1 MKTLSVRALTL
12 SLMIALTAGAALAG
26 DDKNNPK
33 NKKNDPNQ
41 IGDRDVGKCLNFY
54 SVEKEMAL
62 GKQLAEEVSRQAKVV
77 DDPILSEY
85 VNRIGQNLARSSDAK
100 VPFTFR
106 ILQNDVPNAFA
117 LPGGYIFVHTGLI
130 GIAAE
135 EDEFAG
141 ALAHEIAHVA
151 ARHLTCRETKAQIA
165 NIGTIP
171 LSVILGGWAGVAARQ
186 AASAAIPM
194 TFLSFSRHDES
205 EADFLGV
212 QYMWAAGY
220 DPTGAI
226 SMFEKL
232 ESLQRTQP
240 NAVSK
245 LLSTHPMD
253 SDRIAKTQA
262 EIDSIL
268 PSKPEYVVT
277 TSEYTNMR
285 QRLLTMENRRKPD
298 DPNQPRLRRAPGVD
312 GTDKTDDDGRPTIKR
327 R

>member
-1 MKTLSVRALTL
+1 VRTLSASFVT
-12 SLMIALTAGAALAG
+12 IALIALIAAPGFAG
-26 DDKNNPK
+26 DDQ
-33 NKKNDPNQ
+33 KNDPNR

-62 GKQLAEEVSRQAKVV
+62 GKQLAEEVARQAKVV

-85 VNRIGQNLARSSDAK
+85 VNRIGQNLARNSDAK

-106 ILQNDVPNAFA
+106 VLQNDVPNAFA

-130 GIAAE
+130 GIASE
-135 EDEFAG
+135 EDEFA
-141 ALAHEIAHVA
+141 AAVAHEIAHVA
-151 ARHLTCRETKAQIA
+151 ARHLTCRETKQQLAT
-165 NIGTIP
+165 IGTIP
-171 LSVILGGWAGVAARQ
+171 LSVLLGGLGGLAARQ
-186 AASAAIPM
+186 AASAVIPM

-205 EADFLGV
+205 EADYLGV

-226 SMFEKL
+226 SIFEKL
-232 ESLQRTQP
+232 ETLQRTQP

-262 EIDSIL
+262 EIDKIL

-285 QRLLTMENRRKPD
+285 QRLITMENKTKPA
-298 DPNQPRLRRAPGVD
+298 DPNKPQLRRAPDVD
-312 GTDKTDDDGRPTIKR
+312 GTDNPDDARPTLKR
-327 R
+327 HDLTQ

>member
-1 MKTLSVRALTL
+1 VRTLSARILTA
-12 SLMIALTAGAALAG
+12 SLIALIAAPVFAG
-26 DDKNNPK
+26 DDK
-33 NKKNDPNQ
+33 NKKNDPSQ

-62 GKQLAEEVSRQAKVV
+62 GKQLAEEVAREAKVV

-85 VNRIGQNLARSSDAK
+85 VNRIGQNLARNSDAK

-106 ILQNDVPNAFA
+106 LLQNDVPNAFA

-151 ARHLTCRETKAQIA
+151 ARHLTCRETKAQLA

-171 LSVILGGWAGVAARQ
+171 LSILLGGWAGVAARQ
-186 AASAAIPM
+186 AAGAAIPM

-232 ESLQRTQP
+232 ETLQRTQP
-240 NAVSK
+240 TAVSK

-253 SDRIAKTQA
+253 SDRISKTQA
-262 EIDSIL
+262 EIDKIL
-268 PSKPEYVVT
+268 PSKPEYIVT
-277 TSEYTNMR
+277 TSDYTNMR

-298 DPNQPRLRRAPGVD
+298 DPNKPQLRRAPGVD
-312 GTDKTDDDGRPTIKR
+312 DPDKTGDDGRPTLKR
-327 R
+327 RDLTQ

>member
-1 MKTLSVRALTL
+1 
-12 SLMIALTAGAALAG
+12 MIAPIAAPAFAG
-26 DDKNNPK
+26 DDK
-33 NKKNDPNQ
+33 NKKNDPSQ

-62 GKQLAEEVSRQAKVV
+62 GKQLAEEVAREAKVV

-85 VNRIGQNLARSSDAK
+85 VNRIGQNLARNSDAK

-106 ILQNDVPNAFA
+106 LLQNDVPNAFA

-151 ARHLTCRETKAQIA
+151 ARHLTCRETKAQLA

-171 LSVILGGWAGVAARQ
+171 LSILLGGWAGMAARQ
-186 AASAAIPM
+186 AAGAAIPM

-232 ESLQRTQP
+232 ETLQRTQP
-240 NAVSK
+240 TAVSK

-253 SDRIAKTQA
+253 SDRISKTQA
-262 EIDSIL
+262 EIDKIL
-268 PSKPEYVVT
+268 PSKPEYIVT
-277 TSEYTNMR
+277 TSDYTNMR

-298 DPNQPRLRRAPGVD
+298 DPNKPQLRRAPGVD
-312 GTDKTDDDGRPTIKR
+312 DPDKTGDDGRPTLKR
-327 R
+327 RDLTQ

>member
-1 MKTLSVRALTL
+1 LRTLPARISSLAL
-12 SLMIALTAGAALAG
+12 IALIATSAFAG
-26 DDKNNPK
+26 DD
-33 NKKNDPNQ
+33 KKNDPNQ

-62 GKQLAEEVSRQAKVV
+62 GKQLAEEVARQAKVV
-77 DDPILSEY
+77 DDSILSEY
-85 VNRIGQNLARSSDAK
+85 VNRIGQNLARNSDAK

-106 ILQNDVPNAFA
+106 LLQNDVPNAFA

-130 GIAAE
+130 GIASE
-135 EDEFAG
+135 EDEFAA

-151 ARHLTCRETKAQIA
+151 ARHLTCRDTKAQLA
-165 NIGTIP
+165 NMGTIP
-171 LSVILGGWAGVAARQ
+171 LSILLGGWGGFAARQ
-186 AASAAIPM
+186 AAGAAIPM

-226 SMFEKL
+226 SIFEKL
-232 ESLQRTQP
+232 ETLQRTQP
-240 NAVSK
+240 TAVSK

-262 EIDSIL
+262 EIDKIL
-268 PSKPEYVVT
+268 PSKPQYIVT
-277 TSEYTNMR
+277 SSDYTNMR
-285 QRLLTMENRRKPD
+285 QRLLTMENRRKAA
-298 DPNQPRLRRAPGVD
+298 DPNKPQLRRAADVD
-312 GTDKTDDDGRPTIKR
+312 DADDDARPTLKR
-327 R
+327 KDPTQ

>member
-1 MKTLSVRALTL
+1 MRTLSSFLLNA
-12 SLMIALTAGAALAG
+12 SLIALIAAPAFAG
-26 DDKNNPK
+26 DDK
-33 NKKNDPNQ
+33 NKKNDPSQ

-62 GKQLAEEVSRQAKVV
+62 GKQLAEEVAREAKVV

-85 VNRIGQNLARSSDAK
+85 INRIGQNLARNSDAK

-106 ILQNDVPNAFA
+106 VLQNDVPNAFA
-117 LPGGYIFVHTGLI
+117 LPGGFIFVHTGLI

-135 EDEFAG
+135 EDEFAA

-151 ARHLTCRETKAQIA
+151 ARHLTCRETKAQLA

-171 LSVILGGWAGVAARQ
+171 LSILLGGWAGVAARQ
-186 AASAAIPM
+186 AAGAVIPM

-232 ESLQRTQP
+232 ETLQRTQP
-240 NAVSK
+240 TAVSK

-262 EIDSIL
+262 EIDKIL
-268 PSKPEYVVT
+268 PSKPEYIVT
-277 TSEYTNMR
+277 TSDYTNMR

-298 DPNQPRLRRAPGVD
+298 DPNKPQLRRGPGVD
-312 GTDKTDDDGRPTIKR
+312 DTTGDDGRPTLKR
-327 R
+327 RDLTQ

>member
-1 MKTLSVRALTL
+1 MRTLSAFILTA
-12 SLMIALTAGAALAG
+12 SLIALIAAPAFAG
-26 DDKNNPK
+26 DDK
-33 NKKNDPNQ
+33 NKKNDPTQ

-62 GKQLAEEVSRQAKVV
+62 GKQLAEEVAREAKVV

-85 VNRIGQNLARSSDAK
+85 VNRIGQNLARNSDAK

-106 ILQNDVPNAFA
+106 LLQNDVPNAFA

-151 ARHLTCRETKAQIA
+151 ARHLTCRETKAQLA

-171 LSVILGGWAGVAARQ
+171 LSILLGGWAGMAARQ
-186 AASAAIPM
+186 AAGAAIPM

-220 DPTGAI
+220 DPNGAI

-232 ESLQRTQP
+232 ETLQRKQP

-262 EIDSIL
+262 EIDKIL
-268 PSKPEYVVT
+268 PSKPEYIVT
-277 TSEYTNMR
+277 TSDYTNMR
-285 QRLLTMENRRKPD
+285 QRMLTMENRRKPD
-298 DPNQPRLRRAPGVD
+298 DPNKPQLRRAPGVD
-312 GTDKTDDDGRPTIKR
+312 DPDKSGDDGRPTLKR
-327 R
+327 RDLTQ

>member
-1 MKTLSVRALTL
+1 
-12 SLMIALTAGAALAG
+12 
-26 DDKNNPK
+26 
-33 NKKNDPNQ
+33 
-41 IGDRDVGKCLNFY
+41 
-54 SVEKEMAL
+54 
-62 GKQLAEEVSRQAKVV
+62 
-77 DDPILSEY
+77 
-85 VNRIGQNLARSSDAK
+85 
-100 VPFTFR
+100 
-106 ILQNDVPNAFA
+106 
-117 LPGGYIFVHTGLI
+117 VHTGLI

-151 ARHLTCRETKAQIA
+151 ARHLTCRETKAQLA

-171 LSVILGGWAGVAARQ
+171 LSVILGGWGGVIARQ
-186 AASAAIPM
+186 AAGAAIPM

-232 ESLQRTQP
+232 ETLQRTQP
-240 NAVSK
+240 TAVSK

-262 EIDSIL
+262 EIDKIL

-277 TSEYTNMR
+277 TSDYTNMR
-285 QRLLTMENRRKPD
+285 QRLLTMDNRRKPD
-298 DPNQPRLRRAPGVD
+298 DPNKPQLRRAPGVD
-312 GTDKTDDDGRPTIKR
+312 GTDKTGDDDGRPTLKR
-327 R
+327 RDLMQ

>member
-1 MKTLSVRALTL
+1 VRTLFAI
-12 SLMIALTAGAALAG
+12 SLIALIAAPAFAG
-26 DDKNNPK
+26 DD
-33 NKKNDPNQ
+33 KKNDPNQ

-85 VNRIGQNLARSSDAK
+85 VNRIGQNLARNSDAK

-106 ILQNDVPNAFA
+106 ILQNEVPNSFA

-130 GIAAE
+130 AIASE
-135 EDEFAG
+135 VDEFAA

-151 ARHLTCRETKAQIA
+151 ARHLTCRETKAQLA

-171 LSVILGGWAGVAARQ
+171 LSVLLGGLGGLAARQ
-186 AASAAIPM
+186 AASAVIPM

-205 EADFLGV
+205 EADYLGV

-226 SMFEKL
+226 SIFEKL
-232 ESLQRTQP
+232 ETLQHTQP
-240 NAVSK
+240 TAVSK
-245 LLSTHPMD
+245 MLSTHPMD

-262 EIDSIL
+262 EIDKIL
-268 PSKPEYVVT
+268 PAKPQYIVN
-277 TSEYTNMR
+277 TSEYANMR
-285 QRLLTMENRRKPD
+285 QRMLTMENLRKPD
-298 DPNQPRLRRAPGVD
+298 DPNKPQLLRAPGAD
-312 GTDKTDDDGRPTIKR
+312 GTDNPDDARPTLKR
-327 R
+327 RDPNQ

>member
-1 MKTLSVRALTL
+1 VRTLSARILTV
-12 SLMIALTAGAALAG
+12 SLIALIAAPVFAG
-26 DDKNNPK
+26 DDK
-33 NKKNDPNQ
+33 NKKNDPSQ

-62 GKQLAEEVSRQAKVV
+62 GKQLAEEVAREAKVV

-85 VNRIGQNLARSSDAK
+85 VNRIGQNLARNSDAK

-106 ILQNDVPNAFA
+106 LLQNDVPNAFA

-151 ARHLTCRETKAQIA
+151 ARHLTCRETKAQLA

-171 LSVILGGWAGVAARQ
+171 LSILLGGWAGVAARQ
-186 AASAAIPM
+186 AAGAAIPM

-232 ESLQRTQP
+232 ETLQRTQP
-240 NAVSK
+240 TAVSK

-253 SDRIAKTQA
+253 SDRITKTQA
-262 EIDSIL
+262 EIDKIL
-268 PSKPEYVVT
+268 PSKPEYIVT
-277 TSEYTNMR
+277 TSDYTNMR

-298 DPNQPRLRRAPGVD
+298 DPNKPQLRRAPGVD
-312 GTDKTDDDGRPTIKR
+312 DPDKTGDDGRPTLKR
-327 R
+327 RDLTQ

>member
-1 MKTLSVRALTL
+1 VRTLSSFLLTA
-12 SLMIALTAGAALAG
+12 SWIALIAAPAFAG
-26 DDKNNPK
+26 DDK
-33 NKKNDPNQ
+33 NKKNDPSQ

-62 GKQLAEEVSRQAKVV
+62 GKQLAEEVAREAKVV

-85 VNRIGQNLARSSDAK
+85 VNRIGQNLARNSDAK

-106 ILQNDVPNAFA
+106 LLQNDVPNAFA
-117 LPGGYIFVHTGLI
+117 LPGGFIFVHTGLI

-151 ARHLTCRETKAQIA
+151 ARHLTCRETKAQLA

-171 LSVILGGWAGVAARQ
+171 LSILLGGWAGVAARQ
-186 AASAAIPM
+186 AAGAVIPM

-232 ESLQRTQP
+232 ETLQRTQP
-240 NAVSK
+240 TAVSK

-262 EIDSIL
+262 EIDKIL
-268 PSKPEYVVT
+268 PAKPEYIVT
-277 TSEYTNMR
+277 TSDYTNMR

-298 DPNQPRLRRAPGVD
+298 DPNKPQLRRAPGVD
-312 GTDKTDDDGRPTIKR
+312 DTTGDDGRPTLKR
-327 R
+327 RDLTQ

>member
-1 MKTLSVRALTL
+1 VRTLSACILTI
-12 SLMIALTAGAALAG
+12 SLIALTAPAFAG
-26 DDKNNPK
+26 DD
-33 NKKNDPNQ
+33 KKNDPNQ

-62 GKQLAEEVSRQAKVV
+62 GKQLAEEVAREAKVV

-85 VNRIGQNLARSSDAK
+85 VNRIGQNLARNSDAK

-106 ILQNDVPNAFA
+106 LLQNDVPNAFA
-117 LPGGYIFVHTGLI
+117 LPGGYIFIHTGLI
-130 GIAAE
+130 GIASE
-135 EDEFAG
+135 EDEFA
-141 ALAHEIAHVA
+141 AAIAHEIAHVA
-151 ARHLTCRETKAQIA
+151 ARHLTCRETKAQLA

-171 LSVILGGWAGVAARQ
+171 LSVLLGGWGGLAARQ

-226 SMFEKL
+226 SIFEKL
-232 ESLQRTQP
+232 ETLQRTQP

-262 EIDSIL
+262 EIERIL
-268 PSKPEYVVT
+268 PSKPEYIVT
-277 TSEYTNMR
+277 TSDYTNMR
-285 QRLLTMENRRKPD
+285 ERLLTMENRKPAD
-298 DPNQPRLRRAPGVD
+298 ANKPQLQRAPGVD
-312 GTDKTDDDGRPTIKR
+312 GTDKTDDDARPTLKR
-327 R
+327 HDLTQ

>member
-1 MKTLSVRALTL
+1 VRTLSARVLAVSLLAL
-12 SLMIALTAGAALAG
+12 IAAPVFAG
-26 DDKNNPK
+26 DDQ
-33 NKKNDPNQ
+33 NKKNDPSQ

-62 GKQLAEEVSRQAKVV
+62 GKQLAEEVAREAKVV

-85 VNRIGQNLARSSDAK
+85 VNRIGQNLARNSDAK

-130 GIAAE
+130 GIASE
-135 EDEFAG
+135 EDEFA
-141 ALAHEIAHVA
+141 AAVAHEIAHVA
-151 ARHLTCRETKAQIA
+151 ARHLTCRDTKAQLA

-171 LSVILGGWAGVAARQ
+171 LSILLGGWGGLAARQ
-186 AASAAIPM
+186 AARAAIPM
-194 TFLSFSRHDES
+194 TFLSFSRHDET

-226 SMFEKL
+226 SIFEKL
-232 ESLQRTQP
+232 ETLQRTQP
-240 NAVSK
+240 GAVSK

-262 EIDSIL
+262 EIDKIL
-268 PSKPEYVVT
+268 PGKPEYVVT
-277 TSEYTNMR
+277 TSDYANMR
-285 QRLLTMENRRKPD
+285 QRMLKMENNRKPD
-298 DPNQPRLRRAPGVD
+298 DPNQPQLRKAPGVD
-312 GTDKTDDDGRPTIKR
+312 GTDKPDDDSRPTLKR
-327 R
+327 RDLTQ